1 MDGVRADNTHLEQV
15 KPVLKTRC
23 YARHGSL
30 KQSAGGH
37 LEKVTVERKVKPV
50 LLPQHEV

>member
-1 MDGVRADNTHLEQV
+1 MDGVRADNTHREQV

-23 YARHGSL
+23 YARHGPL
-30 KQSAGGH
+30 KQAAVGH
-37 LEKVTVERKVKPV
+37 LEKVIVKRKVKPV